1 MGAAP
6 ERFPTG
12 SAVERGAGST
22 SASSAR
28 TLGRVLGRHSRAEGG
43 EHPLWHDKSVADSR
57 AVGERGWPL
66 LLLLPTGA
74 DAH

>member
-1 MGAAP
+1 MGAGP

-12 SAVERGAGST
+12 SAVERGAGSM
-22 SASSAR
+22 SVSSAR
-28 TLGRVLGRHSRAEGG
+28 TLGRVLGRAEGG
-43 EHPLWHDKSVADSR
+43 EHPLWHNKSVADSR